1 MEKNITISEYK
12 ELVERLNEWSRK
24 YYVESEPVV
33 SDAVFD
39 CEYRRLQKV
48 EAEHPE
54 WVTPDSP
61 TQRVGSDL
69 KNGRKVVHQRKM
81 LSLAK
86 AYSMADIKAF
96 MKSVGENE
104 VVVHEHKYDGL
115 SVSLIYQNGVLVQ
128 ASTRGDGAEGMDVT
142 ENVRKIKA
150 IPQDIREDL
159 KSSVFSNAESLEVRG
174 EVVMTYAAFDNIN
187 NRLRASGK
195 KEYANPRNAASGI
208 LCGNNPNACSM
219 LTMMA
224 WDAYPS
230 AQLVDGLTHTAV
242 MTVLK
247 GLGFKVDGA
256 WLKPFVTTWPLLD
269 SIEHTRQDLRYPIDG
284 VVIKVNDR
292 SKWELL
298 GETATAP
305 RWAIAYKF
313 KTSEWES
320 TFRGVEWKDEKDT
333 GKLTPVIQFDEVEMY
348 GTKCHQI
355 NLGTYNNFVKRVG
368 GIRVGD
374 KVVVTKSG
382 ECVPTLVR
390 WHSVGENGEAAVSP
404 VVCPICGTPV
414 VQDGCYLRC
423 PRPDKHAA
431 ARIAKDKPQA
441 QALPSRVNKF
451 ALRGMSIVVSGEF
464 TKRYSRE
471 QIESLVE
478 RAGGRLVKSISG
490 NTAFLVK
497 GDKKPGPS
505 KVKKCETLGVPMISE
520 DEFLRKIV

>member
-1 MEKNITISEYK
+1 MITASEYS
-12 ELVERLNEWSRK
+12 ELVARLNEWSRK

-39 CEYRRLQKV
+39 CEYRRLQ
-48 EAEHPE
+48 EIEEEHPE
-54 WVTPDSP
+54 WVTPDSL
-61 TQRVGSDL
+61 TQSVGSDL
-69 KNGRKVVHQRKM
+69 KSGRKVVHQRKM
-81 LSLAK
+81 LSLTK

-115 SVSLIYQNGVLVQ
+115 SVSLIYQNGILMQ
-128 ASTRGDGAEGMDVT
+128 ASTRGDGTEGMDVT

-150 IPQDIREDL
+150 IPQDIREPL
-159 KSSVFSNAESLEVRG
+159 QSSILGKAEFLEVRG
-174 EVVMTYAAFDNIN
+174 EVVMTFAAFDNLN
-187 NRLRASGK
+187 NRLRESGR

-208 LCGNNPNACSM
+208 LCGSNPNACSM

-230 AQLVDGLTHTAV
+230 EWMAEGLTHAAVITA
-242 MTVLK
+242 LK
-247 GLGFKVDGA
+247 GLGFNTGGTWWKAG
-256 WLKPFVTTWPLLD
+256 LVTTQNLLD
-269 SIEHTRQDLRYPIDG
+269 SIERTRQDLRYPIDG

-382 ECVPTLVR
+382 ECVPSLVR
-390 WHSVGENGEAAVSP
+390 WHSVGGDGEAAVSP
-404 VVCPICGTPV
+404 VVCPICGSPV

-431 ARIAKDKPQA
+431 ARIAKDKPQP
-441 QALPSRVNKF
+441 QSLPSRINKF
-451 ALRGMSIVVSGEF
+451 ALCGMSIVVSGDF
-464 TKRYSRE
+464 TKRYTRE
-471 QIESLVE
+471 QIEALVE
-478 RAGGRLVKSISG
+478 MAGGRRVKSVSG
-490 NTAFLVK
+490 KTAFLVA
-497 GDKKPGPS
+497 GDVKPGWK
-505 KVKKCETLGVPMISE
+505 KVEQCETLGVPMISE
-520 DEFLRKIV
+520 DEFLRKII